1 MNTTIYSKNVWQ
13 KCLTVYV
20 TPKLRSRVPRKQ
32 RRRWKLRGGVYTQRI
47 KHPDTCVSRCVSLL
61 PWMLA
66 VRLETQA
73 MQAPANSLEQNPM
86 QIVEKTFRKTPLHC
100 WTFQKKETAQ
110 RGACEIL
117 WGGLCQRF
125 PPQIPSPKLPSSSPV
140 HLVNT
145 FCKKKRRGPD
155 NYCLILF
162 VGDRSIIYPVSL
174 KMVRFPLR
182 IAEQIK
188 HTTIM
193 NIRTYPYMMKPSCW
207 VLQTVQ
213 DLKIWGIHWHRKR
226 KKRPNTPWHLVLQI
240 CQGDSLGS
248 AQLTKEDDES
258 WRI

>member
-1 MNTTIYSKNVWQ
+1 MFDSLRYSKAAI
-13 KCLTVYV
+13 KS
-20 TPKLRSRVPRKQ
+20 PKETAAP
-32 RRRWKLRGGVYTQRI
+32 
-47 KHPDTCVSRCVSLL
+47 
-61 PWMLA
+61 
-66 VRLETQA
+66 LETQGWCLYA
-73 MQAPANSLEQNPM
+73 AYQAPWYLRVTLRVIAAMNACSQTRNTSNASPSKQPGAESDAN
-86 QIVEKTFRKTPLHC
+86 C
-100 WTFQKKETAQ
+100 WKNIPKDASALLNLSKKETAQ

>member
-1 MNTTIYSKNVWQ
+1 MFDKNVWQ
-13 KCLTVYV
+13 FTLLQSCDQE
-20 TPKLRSRVPRKQ
+20 SQGKQ

-117 WGGLCQRF
+117 WDGLCQRF
-125 PPQIPSPKLPSSSPV
+125 PPQILSPKLPSSSPV

-145 FCKKKRRGPD
+145 FCTKKKRRGPD

-174 KMVRFPLR
+174 KMVRFPP
-182 IAEQIK
+182 A
-188 HTTIM
+188 
-193 NIRTYPYMMKPSCW
+193 
-207 VLQTVQ
+207 LQN
-213 DLKIWGIHWHRKR
+213 K
-226 KKRPNTPWHLVLQI
+226 
-240 CQGDSLGS
+240 
-248 AQLTKEDDES
+248 
-258 WRI
+258 

>member
-1 MNTTIYSKNVWQ
+1 MFDSLRYSKAAI
-13 KCLTVYV
+13 KS
-20 TPKLRSRVPRKQ
+20 PKETAAP
-32 RRRWKLRGGVYTQRI
+32 
-47 KHPDTCVSRCVSLL
+47 
-61 PWMLA
+61 
-66 VRLETQA
+66 LETQGWCLYA
-73 MQAPANSLEQNPM
+73 AYQAPWYLRVTLRVIAAMNACSQTRNTSNASPSKQPGAESDANCWKNIPKDASALLNLSKKRNCAAWSLWNLM
-86 QIVEKTFRKTPLHC
+86 RWPLPTISTTNSVAKIAKFFSC
-100 WTFQKKETAQ
+100 PLGEYVLQ
-110 RGACEIL
+110 
-117 WGGLCQRF
+117 
-125 PPQIPSPKLPSSSPV
+125 
-140 HLVNT
+140 
-145 FCKKKRRGPD
+145 KKRRGPD